1 MGRKKKKKPQEGKTK
16 TMKDLTKNFEEF
28 MKNKRTRKITR
39 KAENENSKE
48 DFETLLEEA
57 VKPEKKA

>member
-28 MKNKRTRKITR
+28 MKNKRTRKTTR
-39 KAENENSKE
+39 KAENKNTKE
-48 DFETLLEEA
+48 DFDSLLSEA
-57 VKPEKKA
+57 IKPEKS